1 MLAKLKL
8 LVAAAGQALATV
20 FDGNFVVALVAVIG
34 GSALLTVSLAML
46 AGWKAAVLVP
56 LALGLLLFVVGVT
69 KVLKA

>member
-8 LVAAAGQALATV
+8 WLSAAGQAVAAV
-20 FDGNFVVALVAVIG
+20 FDGHFVLALLAVVVG
-34 GSALLTVSLAML
+34 GALLTVSLAML
-46 AGWKAAVLVP
+46 AGWKAAVFVP